1 MEAKAAR
8 DKARMRTPALTSP
21 WPGPDLMSRGR
32 GPSRSPSPSPSLS
45 PSPTP
50 YQARL
55 AAVLEEKEA
64 QLAEMSKSEQSPVH
78 LKDLPPRPPAAGL
91 VSSRVRP

>member
-8 DKARMRTPALTSP
+8 DKARMRTPALTWP

-32 GPSRSPSPSPSLS
+32 GPSRS

-64 QLAEMSKSEQSPVH
+64 QLAEMSKSEQSPLH

>member
-32 GPSRSPSPSPSLS
+32 GPSRSPSPSLS

-64 QLAEMSKSEQSPVH
+64 QLAEMSKSEQSPMH
-78 LKDLPPRPPAAGL
+78 PKDLPPRPPAAGL
-91 VSSRVRP
+91 ASSRVL

>member
-32 GPSRSPSPSPSLS
+32 GPSRSPSP
-45 PSPTP
+45 TP
-50 YQARL
+50 HQARL

-64 QLAEMSKSEQSPVH
+64 KLAAMSKPEQSPLH

-91 VSSRVRP
+91 VSTRVRP

>member
-32 GPSRSPSPSPSLS
+32 GPSLS

-78 LKDLPPRPPAAGL
+78 LKHLPPRPPAAGL